1 MFKPGAETGAGNS
14 FYSNVQEK
22 WTVKVLK
29 HLSHGHVSL
38 LPNPQPRQLY
48 ACFFIKDE
56 IFVADECICVASF
69 LRSVRFTVQ
78 VESV

>member
-1 MFKPGAETGAGNS
+1 MFKSGAETRAGNS
-14 FYSNVQEK
+14 LFSNVQEK

-29 HLSHGHVSL
+29 HPSHGHASL

-56 IFVADECICVASF
+56 IFVADEYLCVASF